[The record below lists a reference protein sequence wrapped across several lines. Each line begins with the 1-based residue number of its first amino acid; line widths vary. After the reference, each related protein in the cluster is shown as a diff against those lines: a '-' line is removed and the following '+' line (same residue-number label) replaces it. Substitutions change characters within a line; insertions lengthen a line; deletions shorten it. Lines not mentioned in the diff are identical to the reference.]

1 MQRLVMPMRW
11 SVSQPLMAVAKRRGL
26 AMEAFAAS
34 IASDAAWV
42 EKIVRPQNA
51 ASLITVHLP
60 VRACSSSLLDQLLP
74 ACLLGGS
81 GSSK

>member
-42 EKIVRPQNA
+42 EKIVRPQMRR
-51 ASLITVHLP
+51 L
-60 VRACSSSLLDQLLP
+60 
-74 ACLLGGS
+74 
-81 GSSK
+81 